1 MEANHEEEKKVSPEV
16 KKELL
21 VIEGLAKVMIETKV
35 NISQKEENY
44 QAFYNPVQAKNLKI
58 YCLIQ
63 VFIQMFNRDITV
75 LVLKVYGEMMKQK
88 CIE

>member
-1 MEANHEEEKKVSPEV
+1 MEANPEEEKKVSPEV

-44 QAFYNPVQAKNLKI
+44 QAFYNPVQVTKFKFFLSFSSFFSD
-58 YCLIQ
+58 
-63 VFIQMFNRDITV
+63 V
-75 LVLKVYGEMMKQK
+75 
-88 CIE
+88 

>member
-1 MEANHEEEKKVSPEV
+1 MEANHEEVKKASPVV

-44 QAFYNPVQAKNLKI
+44 QAFYNPVQVKKFKN
-58 YCLIQ
+58 
-63 VFIQMFNRDITV
+63 F
-75 LVLKVYGEMMKQK
+75 
-88 CIE
+88 